1 MNFNINNKLVF
12 IERFQFL
19 SYLKGSS
26 VKNLVKDDFIALCW
40 NALLNMKKFELELI
54 SDADMHLFIER
65 GTAEFHTF

>member
-19 SYLKGSS
+19 SYLKDSS

-40 NALLNMKKFELELI
+40 NALLNMKKLELELI